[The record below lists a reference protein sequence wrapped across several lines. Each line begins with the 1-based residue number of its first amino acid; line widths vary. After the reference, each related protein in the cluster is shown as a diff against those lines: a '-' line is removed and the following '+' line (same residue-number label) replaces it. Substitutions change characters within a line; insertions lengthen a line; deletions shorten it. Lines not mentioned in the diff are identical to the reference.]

1 MLNLP
6 IDHDYHL
13 HSHLSLCSD
22 DPAQTPERMLAY
34 AEQNGYHTICL
45 TDHYWDT
52 AVPGAESFDFY
63 RIQNYEHI
71 AAALPLPKS
80 DKVRFLFGCE
90 TDMDKHFT
98 LGIKKDTFALFDKVI
113 IPTTHLHM
121 TGFTIDPEDDASERR
136 AELYTARLK
145 ALLSM
150 DIPFEKVIIA
160 HLSCSLMAPNRPVFE
175 VLDRISDETLVDLM
189 TAVAKCGAAVE
200 INEEAFRYTPEEL
213 KRVVRPFRIAAACG
227 CTMVLGSDAHHPNGL
242 DGAKKNFEALL
253 AAI

>member
-13 HSHLSLCSD
+13 HSHLSLCSN

-45 TDHYWDT
+45 TDHYWDE
-52 AVPGAESFDFY
+52 AVPGAEFFDFY

-98 LGIKKDTFALFDKVI
+98 LGIKKDTFELFDKVI

-121 TGFTIDPEDDASERR
+121 TGFTIDPEDDAPERR
-136 AELYTARLK
+136 AELYVERLK

-160 HLSCSLMAPNRPVFE
+160 HLACSLMYPNRPVLE
-175 VLDRISDETLVDLM
+175 VLDRISDETFVDLM
-189 TAVAKCGAAVE
+189 TAVAKSGAAVE
-200 INEEAFRYTPEEL
+200 INETSSLYTPEIL

-227 CTMVLGSDAHHPNGL
+227 CKMVFGSDAHHPDGL
-242 DGAKKNFEALL
+242 DGAKANFEALL